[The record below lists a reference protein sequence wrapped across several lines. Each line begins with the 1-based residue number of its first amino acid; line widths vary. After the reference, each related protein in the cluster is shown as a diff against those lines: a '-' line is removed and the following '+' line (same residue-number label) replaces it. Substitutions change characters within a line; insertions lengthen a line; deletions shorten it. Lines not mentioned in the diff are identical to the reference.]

1 MLCHWAIEACCVL
14 GLTICKRNQIYHITP
29 VSRTICRIS
38 YIKIKIFFL
47 PSQTF
52 LVGKQ
57 NVQGLTKTWAWP
69 GFEPGTS
76 RTRSANHTPR
86 PSSHLYYIQCHTK
99 SYKSHN
105 FIVRL
110 KMRTG
115 KIFNLLILKKG
126 LFMHKISWLSHLSSS
141 CGRVVKALDLKSNG
155 LCPRRFEP
163 CQLRDFFSSTIRTR
177 MSKCLCL
184 LWGLN
189 PRPPVYETGAL
200 PLS

>member
-1 MLCHWAIEACCVL
+1 M
-14 GLTICKRNQIYHITP
+14 
-29 VSRTICRIS
+29 SRTICRIS
-38 YIKIKIFFL
+38 YIRIFFL

-163 CQLRDFFSSTIRTR
+163 CQLRKPFDTTKMPPMGIEPMTPGLRDQCSTTELKR
-177 MSKCLCL
+177 L
-184 LWGLN
+184 LQAVPSDYKQTSYWIEGQ
-189 PRPPVYETGAL
+189 RGRVV
-200 PLS
+200 